1 LGSLFRYIH
10 IMNSQKES
18 NNPTNRDRN
27 PAEYLIL
34 GVLSAREQ
42 HGYDLFWYLEENLGR
57 IWTLGRS
64 QTYALLSRMEQERLV
79 AHTRQAQEKRPD
91 RKIFS
96 LTSDGLKIFKNW
108 VRRPVLHVRDL
119 RLEFLSKLHFARVRG
134 RGADSRLINAQ
145 IAVLE
150 ETSRRIHAKV
160 GSMGTFIEQQTLEFR
175 QVQTQAAI
183 TWLKN
188 MLDKRGA

>member
-1 LGSLFRYIH
+1 
-10 IMNSQKES
+10 MNNQKE
-18 NNPTNRDRN
+18 NNIPIDRDRN

-34 GVLSAREQ
+34 GVLSAGEQ
-42 HGYDLFWYLEENLGR
+42 HGYDLFRSLEENLGL

-91 RKIFS
+91 RKIFT
-96 LTSDGLKIFKNW
+96 LTSDGLEIFKNW
-108 VRRPVLHVRDL
+108 VRQPVLHVRDL
-119 RLEFLSKLHFARVRG
+119 RLEFLSKLHFAWVRG
-134 RGADSRLINAQ
+134 RGGDSRLINAQ

-150 ETSRRIHAKV
+150 ETSRRIHAKA
-160 GSMGTFIEQQTLEFR
+160 GSEETFIEQQTLEFR

-183 TWLKN
+183 AWLKT